1 MHIEKVE
8 LVCCLVKIK
17 HRLRIANSVTT
28 PGACFFALY
37 RCGTFR
43 RIHRRGFCGELNHA
57 RLTATAGPVHDK
69 QSLIY
74 NIAPE
79 ANPKANFSAW
89 VIDACEQKI
98 EAEKSSK
105 K

>member
-1 MHIEKVE
+1 MVTKSVNNESATKKVRFKHDLIAEIDASVEREK
-8 LVCCLVKIK
+8 
-17 HRLRIANSVTT
+17 
-28 PGACFFALY
+28 
-37 RCGTFR
+37 
-43 RIHRRGFCGELNHA
+43 
-57 RLTATAGPVHDK
+57 
-69 QSLIY
+69 
-74 NIAPE
+74 E

>member
-1 MHIEKVE
+1 MATPSKNSKTETKKVRFPHELIAEIDASVEREK
-8 LVCCLVKIK
+8 
-17 HRLRIANSVTT
+17 
-28 PGACFFALY
+28 
-37 RCGTFR
+37 
-43 RIHRRGFCGELNHA
+43 
-57 RLTATAGPVHDK
+57 
-69 QSLIY
+69 
-74 NIAPE
+74 E